1 MTRERNRDR
10 DRTKTRE
17 EWEQEN
23 EARVARGEKPIPESE
38 MTRELDERNQADEPA
53 QEQEHAAGRPAPR
66 HGQEIEEFTPEV
78 PTLRPDYTY
87 GEGRWNNP
95 ENVKDAIHYFEH
107 ERPREREQQQ
117 EHSAALEKEREEA
130 AMRDGAENLEQKK
143 PHRYDAGAALE
154 KIESEQQEHKEEHQT
169 QADNQQETTDNRT
182 DSQEDSRQKEAH
194 RYDAGAAIDRIRE
207 EKAGQD
213 KSEDRERDH
222 DRDQWPER

>member
-17 EWEQEN
+17 EWEREN

-38 MTRELDERNQADEPA
+38 MTRELDERNQADEPT
-53 QEQEHAAGRPAPR
+53 QERAAARPAPQ

-154 KIESEQQEHKEEHQT
+154 KIESEQQEHTAEHQT

-182 DSQEDSRQKEAH
+182 DSQEDSRQKEPH
-194 RYDAGAAIDRIRE
+194 RYDAGAALERV
-207 EKAGQD
+207 EKEQAGRD

>member
-17 EWEQEN
+17 EWQREN
-23 EARVARGEKPIPESE
+23 EARVARGEQPIPESE
-38 MTRELDERNQADEPA
+38 MNRELDERNQADEPG
-53 QEQEHAAGRPAPR
+53 QERAAGRPAPR

-117 EHSAALEKEREEA
+117 AIADELEKERGEA
-130 AMRDGAENLEQKK
+130 AMQQEAERIEQI
-143 PHRYDAGAALE
+143 RGQDNDAGEIIRRQRPDLFDE
-154 KIESEQQEHKEEHQT
+154 KEQPE
-169 QADNQQETTDNRT
+169 
-182 DSQEDSRQKEAH
+182 
-194 RYDAGAAIDRIRE
+194 E
-207 EKAGQD
+207 EKSYDRNDAADVIRRNEAEREARKARTEQ
-213 KSEDRERDH
+213 DREHDIEH
-222 DRDQWPER
+222 DR

>member
-17 EWEQEN
+17 EWKREN
-23 EARVARGEKPIPESE
+23 EARVARGEEPIPESE
-38 MTRELDERNQADEPA
+38 MTRELDEADRDQARQPGQA
-53 QEQEHAAGRPAPR
+53 FGHEQDHQRPEYKDAPP
-66 HGQEIEEFTPEV
+66 TPELE
-78 PTLRPDYTY
+78 PGRGK
-87 GEGRWNNP
+87 GESHWNNP
-95 ENVKDAIHYFEH
+95 ENVKNAIHYFEN
-107 ERPREREQQQ
+107 ERPHEREQQQ
-117 EHSAALEKEREEA
+117 EHSASLEKEREEA

-154 KIESEQQEHKEEHQT
+154 KSEPTE
-169 QADNQQETTDNRT
+169 QETTDNR
-182 DSQEDSRQKEAH
+182 EDSRGEKPH